1 MNRFVAS
8 ILLFAFLLAPVGCSG
23 SPPPVSKKGE
33 GKKSE
38 TKQASTGTLV
48 VDADKL
54 PALAEA
60 VEGLDDGRLSVRGPE
75 GWRLQPRGKNYLVKF
90 ALSDK
95 SAFPQVIVTGY
106 DSPEPADLTEE
117 NAASYAEARQ
127 AELLNEVKK
136 ASIGQDFR
144 PIKLP
149 NATGVF
155 YIRKGVI
162 EEILVER
169 VIITLIK
176 GGHRYD
182 VETRSV
188 PANIQDFEK
197 FGQAVANGL
206 EWK

>member
-1 MNRFVAS
+1 MNRLVAAA
-8 ILLFAFLLAPVGCSG
+8 LFASFLFAGWGCSG
-23 SPPPVSKKGE
+23 SPPPAAKKGSE
-33 GKKSE
+33 KKSE
-38 TKQASTGTLV
+38 TKSAATGTLV
-48 VDADKL
+48 IAADKL
-54 PALAEA
+54 PALGEPL
-60 VEGLDDGRLSVRGPE
+60 EGLDGGRLNVRGPE
-75 GWRLQPRGKNYLVKF
+75 GWRLQPRGKYLAKY

-95 SAFPQVIVTGY
+95 SAFPEVIITGY

-117 NAASYAEARQ
+117 NAESYAEARQ
-127 AELLNEVKK
+127 AELLNELKK

-149 NATGVF
+149 NAVGVF
-155 YIRKGVI
+155 YIRKGLI
-162 EEILVER
+162 ENILVER